1 MENLLPCYKTT
12 RGIEASFGVSGEVVG
27 KRMGKTRFMRLV
39 TNFNGIN
46 GNRQLILPNN
56 HVLRFSQPFKEQMI
70 KGSQNTNPGFL
81 PVQKEDYSTASFYRV
96 NVTGGEGEVI
106 VRVPGEDDFLPLTTI
121 GE

>member
-1 MENLLPCYKTT
+1 
-12 RGIEASFGVSGEVVG
+12 
-27 KRMGKTRFMRLV
+27 MGKTRFMRLV